1 MTDAQTSLDMS
12 TGLRKV
18 AERAKREPAAR
29 FNSLAHLI
37 DEELLGRAFRRLRKD
52 AAVGVDD
59 ISKDQY
65 AQNLESFASKVRGL
79 LSSTLLRTLAVIAVI
94 VTGLLW
100 FTGRASTA
108 VLVTVIIGIAIVF
121 SADAIVGAIA
131 G

>member
-1 MTDAQTSLDMS
+1 MNLVLKAA
-12 TGLRKV
+12 RRIV
-18 AERAKREPAAR
+18 AKRTVWTAR
-29 FNSLAHLI
+29 FDAMPKPKQTALLWSAALAITIIVSLAFP
-37 DEELLGRAFRRLRKD
+37 DTA
-52 AAVGVDD
+52 
-59 ISKDQY
+59 Y

>member
-1 MTDAQTSLDMS
+1 MRKI
-12 TGLRKV
+12 LR
-18 AERAKREPAAR
+18 ASPAR
-29 FNSLAHLI
+29 F
-37 DEELLGRAFRRLRKD
+37 
-52 AAVGVDD
+52 AA
-59 ISKDQY
+59 
-65 AQNLESFASKVRGL
+65 L

-100 FTGRASTA
+100 FTGRASTQ

>member
-1 MTDAQTSLDMS
+1 MNVILSVRR
-12 TGLRKV
+12 GIGNW
-18 AERAKREPAAR
+18 RANMVAR
-29 FNSLAHLI
+29 FSAMPKSRQSAILWSAALAM
-37 DEELLGRAFRRLRKD
+37 
-52 AAVGVDD
+52 AAI
-59 ISKDQY
+59 ISIAIPDPAY

>member
-1 MTDAQTSLDMS
+1 MNVVTRVGHRIGAWRAVYANKFSRLPVRRQS
-12 TGLRKV
+12 TIIWSV
-18 AERAKREPAAR
+18 ALLAVLAALVATPDPA
-29 FNSLAHLI
+29 
-37 DEELLGRAFRRLRKD
+37 
-52 AAVGVDD
+52 
-59 ISKDQY
+59 Y

>member
-1 MTDAQTSLDMS
+1 MKVIQRLGGGVGTWRGNIAAKFNAMPKLRQNAILW
-12 TGLRKV
+12 GL
-18 AERAKREPAAR
+18 ALTAATII
-29 FNSLAHLI
+29 SLAI
-37 DEELLGRAFRRLRKD
+37 PDPA
-52 AAVGVDD
+52 
-59 ISKDQY
+59 Y

-121 SADAIVGAIA
+121 SADSIVGIIA

>member
-1 MTDAQTSLDMS
+1 MNVIVRI
-12 TGLRKV
+12 GRGIGNW
-18 AERAKREPAAR
+18 RAKLTTSFNAMPKSRQSAILWCVTLAAATIISVANPDPA
-29 FNSLAHLI
+29 
-37 DEELLGRAFRRLRKD
+37 
-52 AAVGVDD
+52 
-59 ISKDQY
+59 Y

>member
-1 MTDAQTSLDMS
+1 MNIILKAGRSIA
-12 TGLRKV
+12 GW
-18 AERAKREPAAR
+18 RASCAAR
-29 FNSLAHLI
+29 FKSLPKKRQSAIIWSVAVL
-37 DEELLGRAFRRLRKD
+37 
-52 AAVGVDD
+52 AAMAATLANPDPA
-59 ISKDQY
+59 Y

-121 SADAIVGAIA
+121 SADSIVGIIA

>member
-1 MTDAQTSLDMS
+1 MNIVVR
-12 TGLRKV
+12 TGYRVGTWRAACATKFSHLP
-18 AERAKREPAAR
+18 AKRQSIIIWGIALLAVLAASLVNPDPA
-29 FNSLAHLI
+29 
-37 DEELLGRAFRRLRKD
+37 
-52 AAVGVDD
+52 
-59 ISKDQY
+59 Y

>member
-1 MTDAQTSLDMS
+1 MNVIL
-12 TGLRKV
+12 KV
-18 AERAKREPAAR
+18 GRGIGAWRASCATKFNAMPKGQQSALIWSIVLVTVMIVSIAIPDPA
-29 FNSLAHLI
+29 
-37 DEELLGRAFRRLRKD
+37 
-52 AAVGVDD
+52 
-59 ISKDQY
+59 Y
-65 AQNLESFASKVRGL
+65 AQNLESFASKVRSI

-121 SADAIVGAIA
+121 SADSIVGIIA

>member
-1 MTDAQTSLDMS
+1 MNVI
-12 TGLRKV
+12 LRIGRGIGNW
-18 AERAKREPAAR
+18 RANMVAR
-29 FNSLAHLI
+29 FSAMPKSRQSAILWSAALAM
-37 DEELLGRAFRRLRKD
+37 
-52 AAVGVDD
+52 AAI
-59 ISKDQY
+59 ISIAIPDPAY

>member
-1 MTDAQTSLDMS
+1 MS
-12 TGLRKV
+12 VILRIGRGIGNW
-18 AERAKREPAAR
+18 RANVVDR
-29 FNSLAHLI
+29 FNAMPKSRQSAILWSAALA
-37 DEELLGRAFRRLRKD
+37 
-52 AAVGVDD
+52 AAAI
-59 ISKDQY
+59 ISFANPDPAY

>member
-1 MTDAQTSLDMS
+1 MNAVLKLGR
-12 TGLRKV
+12 GL
-18 AERAKREPAAR
+18 ATWRASCTAR
-29 FNSLAHLI
+29 FNRLPKKQQSCVIWGAALLAMAVVSLANP
-37 DEELLGRAFRRLRKD
+37 DPA
-52 AAVGVDD
+52 
-59 ISKDQY
+59 Y

-108 VLVTVIIGIAIVF
+108 ILVTVIIGIAIVF
-121 SADAIVGAIA
+121 SADSIVGIIA

>member
-1 MTDAQTSLDMS
+1 MNVILRVGRGVGTWRSACTAKFNAMPKGRQNALLWGIALMTVIFVS
-12 TGLRKV
+12 V
-18 AERAKREPAAR
+18 AIPDPA
-29 FNSLAHLI
+29 
-37 DEELLGRAFRRLRKD
+37 
-52 AAVGVDD
+52 
-59 ISKDQY
+59 Y

-121 SADAIVGAIA
+121 SADSIVGIIA

>member
-1 MTDAQTSLDMS
+1 MKVILRIGR
-12 TGLRKV
+12 GLGNWRSSV
-18 AERAKREPAAR
+18 ATR
-29 FNSLAHLI
+29 FNAAPKSRQSAILWSAALAM
-37 DEELLGRAFRRLRKD
+37 
-52 AAVGVDD
+52 AVI
-59 ISKDQY
+59 ISIAIPDPAY

>member
-1 MTDAQTSLDMS
+1 MNVILKAGHGIGMWRRACAAKFNGLPKRRQAIIIWSVALLTAVTVSLVIPD
-12 TGLRKV
+12 
-18 AERAKREPAAR
+18 PA
-29 FNSLAHLI
+29 
-37 DEELLGRAFRRLRKD
+37 
-52 AAVGVDD
+52 
-59 ISKDQY
+59 Y
-65 AQNLESFASKVRGL
+65 TQNLESFASKVRGL

-121 SADAIVGAIA
+121 SADSIGGIIA

>member
-1 MTDAQTSLDMS
+1 MNVI
-12 TGLRKV
+12 LRV
-18 AERAKREPAAR
+18 GRGIGIWRANLVAR
-29 FNSLAHLI
+29 FNAMPRRRQSAIVWGAALA
-37 DEELLGRAFRRLRKD
+37 
-52 AAVGVDD
+52 AATI
-59 ISKDQY
+59 ISFANPDPAY
-65 AQNLESFASKVRGL
+65 AQNLESFASKVRAL

>member
-1 MTDAQTSLDMS
+1 MKVI
-12 TGLRKV
+12 LRFGRGV
-18 AERAKREPAAR
+18 ATWRANIAASFNAMPKLRQNAILWGAALAAATIISFANPDPA
-29 FNSLAHLI
+29 
-37 DEELLGRAFRRLRKD
+37 
-52 AAVGVDD
+52 
-59 ISKDQY
+59 Y

-121 SADAIVGAIA
+121 SADSIVGIIA

>member
-1 MTDAQTSLDMS
+1 MKVI
-12 TGLRKV
+12 LRV
-18 AERAKREPAAR
+18 GRGIEAWRANLTAR
-29 FNSLAHLI
+29 FNAMPKSRQNATVWGVALT
-37 DEELLGRAFRRLRKD
+37 
-52 AAVGVDD
+52 AAVI
-59 ISKDQY
+59 ISFVNPDPVY

>member
-1 MTDAQTSLDMS
+1 MW
-12 TGLRKV
+12 
-18 AERAKREPAAR
+18 RESCAAR
-29 FNSLAHLI
+29 FNSLPKTTQSTIIWSVAL
-37 DEELLGRAFRRLRKD
+37 F
-52 AAVGVDD
+52 AVIAVTLANPDPA
-59 ISKDQY
+59 Y

-79 LSSTLLRTLAVIAVI
+79 LSSTLLRSLAVIAVI

>member
-1 MTDAQTSLDMS
+1 MNII
-12 TGLRKV
+12 LRAGRGIGAWRESC
-18 AERAKREPAAR
+18 AER
-29 FNSLAHLI
+29 FNRLPQTRQSAIIWSLA
-37 DEELLGRAFRRLRKD
+37 LLATM
-52 AAVGVDD
+52 AVTFANPDPA
-59 ISKDQY
+59 Y